1 LFSSVRP
8 ATQAGVQ
15 HAEHFLSRLDRLPR
29 SEVDL
34 ALELYRDPEL
44 LRTVLDAAALPEQVE
59 RVAISID
66 HAVEGPFLV
75 VTRGGHFVTC
85 LGRGMRAGNL
95 SVVTRAELDAISRK
109 VTRLREK
116 MALAQ
121 HLGGE
126 RGHARLLRRLLVS
139 SDSVSREEFLAV
151 AAWEPLLGPAF
162 LDLYLAM
169 GRELSL
175 QGPVLRSRKVRRG
188 QDEEVLRT
196 YWELLHAAGHM
207 ALLGATTAD
216 RESYAS
222 LTDQYKGSRAAFSYP
237 LTGTGVVSFILKGA
251 WAAARLGKLML
262 PDYKRAL
269 VEDVSFYELLDT
281 LFALLAIGTR
291 AKNTR
296 AEIVK
301 ALHAAPAT
309 AHTPQAKRMREV
321 MGREVQ
327 LSCEVTAQFLEVSP
341 EELEAMVRRIGE
353 SYFEPDAESADDAI
367 REELVRT
374 LPLMS
379 WADGITDGKKLLMSL
394 SLVAATARG
403 APEQFYLPAEL
414 AKVLHQPWTPDNTWL
429 VLAPLLKTEAAGRK
443 PGAGAAPI
451 SRQGPCPCGSG
462 RKYKRCCGK

>member
-1 LFSSVRP
+1 
-8 ATQAGVQ
+8 VQ

-44 LRTVLDAAALPEQVE
+44 LRAVLNAAELPEQVE

-66 HAVEGPFLV
+66 HAVEGPFLI

-85 LGRGMRAGNL
+85 LGRGMRTGGHP
-95 SVVTRAELDAISRK
+95 VVTRAELDAISRK

-116 MALAQ
+116 MALAEQ
-121 HLGGE
+121 LGGE
-126 RGHARLLRRLLVS
+126 RGHVLLLRRLLVS
-139 SDSVSREEFLAV
+139 SDSVSREDFLAV
-151 AAWEPLLGPAF
+151 VAWEPLLGPQF

-175 QGPVLRSRKVRRG
+175 QGPVLRSRRIRRG
-188 QDEEVLRT
+188 QDEEVLHT

-207 ALLGATTAD
+207 ALLGAATAD
-216 RESYAS
+216 REQYAS

-237 LTGTGVVSFILKGA
+237 LTGTGVVAFILKGA
-251 WAAARLGKLML
+251 WAAARLGKLMV
-262 PDYKRAL
+262 PAYKQAL
-269 VEDVSFYELLDT
+269 VEDVAFFELLDT

-301 ALHAAPAT
+301 ALRAAPDT
-309 AHTPQAKRMREV
+309 ARTPQAKKLREA

-327 LSCEVTAQFLEVSP
+327 LSCEVTAQM
-341 EELEAMVRRIGE
+341 LEAPAEDMEESLRSIGE
-353 SYFEPDAESADDAI
+353 SYFESGTDIDGDPQRAE
-367 REELVRT
+367 LCRT

-379 WADGITDGKKLLMSL
+379 RTDGITDGKKLLL
-394 SLVAATARG
+394 SLTLIAASARG
-403 APEQFYLPAEL
+403 APEQFYLPRRARQ
-414 AKVLHQPWTPDNTWL
+414 V
-429 VLAPLLKTEAAGRK
+429 APPALAAGRHLD
-443 PGAGAAPI
+443 GA
-451 SRQGPCPCGSG
+451 
-462 RKYKRCCGK
+462 